1 MDKQDRNM
9 EEAGRRFWA
18 SGWAE
23 GMGPGLSCFH
33 LASQTG
39 LGEPSREAE
48 TKRGMQLQVN
58 GELKTQ
64 LTLWAK
70 ICGIWSKMTNQ
81 WLFGVQELL

>member
-9 EEAGRRFWA
+9 EGRGEVLGFRVGRAWA
-18 SGWAE
+18 QGFLVSIWPTRQAWVNLVE
-23 GMGPGLSCFH
+23 
-33 LASQTG
+33 
-39 LGEPSREAE
+39 EAE
-48 TKRGMQLQVN
+48 TIGGMQRQVN

-64 LTLWAK
+64 PLRAK